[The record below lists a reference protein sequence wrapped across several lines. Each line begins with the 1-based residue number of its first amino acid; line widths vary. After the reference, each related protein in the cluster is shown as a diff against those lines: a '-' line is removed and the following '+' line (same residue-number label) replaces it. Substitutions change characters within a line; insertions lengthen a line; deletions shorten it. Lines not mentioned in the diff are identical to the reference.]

1 MQNNVSKILI
11 FILTIILLI
20 VINPFNSGLLS
31 NDNNKQQ
38 NFKNVNTVIELIKS
52 HYVDSVNDQKLNE
65 KIINSILNE
74 LDPHSTYISK
84 EKMQTVNEDMQGSFS
99 GIGIQFNIIQDSVVV
114 IAAISGGPSEQL
126 GIVSGD
132 RIVEVNGETI
142 AGVDIKNEDVIN
154 KLRGKAKSVVNI
166 KIYRRGSLDLISFS
180 IIRDDIPLY
189 SVDCSIMLNKD
200 VGYIKINRFSA
211 TTYNEFISGS
221 EKLLKLGM
229 NHLILD
235 LRGNPGGYLEMA
247 IKIAD
252 EILKKNNLIVYTEGR
267 NRTKNEFYST
277 SGGLLESTPLVILI
291 DEGSASASEIV
302 SGAIQDNNRGLIIGK
317 RSFGKGL
324 VQEQIS
330 LSDGSVVRLTTQ
342 RYFTPSG
349 RCIQKSYQKDSI
361 KDKIISKTKKGHKTL
376 DEGGILPDIEVT
388 TDSTLNYSEIN
399 LIISKGWINEFTL
412 NYSLLFKKTNQ
423 NLSEDKFINTINED
437 QFLKSF
443 LIFLEEK
450 NYEFQLNPKDK
461 EVEILKN
468 ILKANIGRNIWSE
481 EVYYKIICSKD
492 DFINTAKKSHEIN

>member
-1 MQNNVSKILI
+1 
-11 FILTIILLI
+11 
-20 VINPFNSGLLS
+20 
-31 NDNNKQQ
+31 
-38 NFKNVNTVIELIKS
+38 
-52 HYVDSVNDQKLNE
+52 
-65 KIINSILNE
+65 
-74 LDPHSTYISK
+74 
-84 EKMQTVNEDMQGSFS
+84 
-99 GIGIQFNIIQDSVVV
+99 
-114 IAAISGGPSEQL
+114 
-126 GIVSGD
+126 
-132 RIVEVNGETI
+132 
-142 AGVDIKNEDVIN
+142 
-154 KLRGKAKSVVNI
+154 
-166 KIYRRGSLDLISFS
+166 
-180 IIRDDIPLY
+180 
-189 SVDCSIMLNKD
+189 MLNKD
-200 VGYIKINRFSA
+200 IGYIKINRFSA

-229 NHLILD
+229 NQLILD

-252 EILKKNNLIVYTEGR
+252 EILKMDNLIVYTEGR

-277 SGGLLESTPLVILI
+277 NGGILENTPLVILI

-349 RCIQKSYQKDSI
+349 RCIQKSYKKDSI
-361 KDKIISKTKKGHKTL
+361 NDNIISKTKKVHKIL
-376 DEGGILPDIEVT
+376 DEGGILPDIEVK

-412 NYSLLFKKTNQ
+412 NYSLLLKKTNQ
-423 NLSEDKFINTINED
+423 NLSEDKFINSINED

-450 NYEFQLNPKDK
+450 NYKFQLNPKDK